1 MFYRLRLPRRTL
13 LRYGGNADADADRA
27 RHDGEADGERGG
39 TDPGEYV
46 AVNMSL
52 RVKSW
57 CDILRA
63 E

>member
-1 MFYRLRLPRRTL
+1 MECNKSVMTTIL
-13 LRYGGNADADADRA
+13 A
-27 RHDGEADGERGG
+27 GERGG